1 MMSDVLLVENLLE
14 RKTELLYI
22 EINTYNKQVNISKT
36 EELEQ
41 DQWIASLSTSWMWF
55 IP

>member
-22 EINTYNKQVNISKT
+22 EINTYTQ
-36 EELEQ
+36 
-41 DQWIASLSTSWMWF
+41 TSEYK
-55 IP
+55 